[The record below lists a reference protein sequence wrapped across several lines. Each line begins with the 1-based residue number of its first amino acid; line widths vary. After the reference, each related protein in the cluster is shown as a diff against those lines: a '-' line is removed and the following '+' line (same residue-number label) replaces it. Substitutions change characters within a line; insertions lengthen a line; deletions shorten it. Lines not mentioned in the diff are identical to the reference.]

1 VPLIQAHHG
10 PAWIAWKGL
19 ETLAARVLIVW
30 LYNNTGKSLFAA
42 VLSYALSN
50 ISVALFPYAGSH
62 YDPGFTGVLT
72 VVVAGTVA
80 FLWGARTL
88 ADSGRASSG
97 QGSSAASGELEQ
109 GYAGQY
115 QADAARRVRPGP
127 AGRRNRDLADQIA
140 PWKRRC
146 RSWTASARSGTGPST
161 GTPGTTSR
169 IGRVR
174 TGGGGT
180 PSSAS
185 QPASCSDELT

>member
-1 VPLIQAHHG
+1 MGAIWHVVPLLQAHHG

-42 VLSYALSN
+42 VLFHALSN
-50 ISVALFPYAGSH
+50 VSVALFPNAGSH
-62 YDPGFTGVLT
+62 YDPAVTGALT
-72 VVVAGTVA
+72 AVVAGTVQ
-80 FLWGARTL
+80 L
-88 ADSGRASSG
+88 
-97 QGSSAASGELEQ
+97 
-109 GYAGQY
+109 
-115 QADAARRVRPGP
+115 
-127 AGRRNRDLADQIA
+127 A

-161 GTPGTTSR
+161 GKPGTTSW

-180 PSSAS
+180 PSSPS
-185 QPASCSDELT
+185 QPTSCSDELT